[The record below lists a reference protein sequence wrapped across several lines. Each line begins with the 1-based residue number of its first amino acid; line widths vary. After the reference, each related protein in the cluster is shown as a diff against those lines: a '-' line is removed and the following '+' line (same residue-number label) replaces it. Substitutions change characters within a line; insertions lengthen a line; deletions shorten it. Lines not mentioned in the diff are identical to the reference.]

1 MGEFTIDL
9 LKLEPQLLHVVVIVV
24 ANAVKPA
31 GFALSAGV
39 FSEMFLFSSG
49 WDERRPFLLHLGCL
63 SPTVLL
69 AFPLPNFSTLFQ
81 GLFLVQCRPK

>member
-1 MGEFTIDL
+1 MDM
-9 LKLEPQLLHVVVIVV
+9 LKLEHRLLHVVVIVV
-24 ANAVKPA
+24 VNAVKPA

-49 WDERRPFLLHLGCL
+49 WDERRPFLLHLGWS

-69 AFPLPNFSTLFQ
+69 TFIAFPLPNFSTLFQ
-81 GLFLVQCRPK
+81 GLFLVQLHSK

>member
-1 MGEFTIDL
+1 ML
-9 LKLEPQLLHVVVIVV
+9 RVVVTVV

-69 AFPLPNFSTLFQ
+69 AFIAFPLPNFSTLFQ
-81 GLFLVQCRPK
+81 GLFLVQRRSK